1 MNVYQNRM
9 HNSLLVIHGEK
20 NQKHLKDQSENH
32 LLASSINRSSSFFYH
47 FAKLDVRIKT

>member
-9 HNSLLVIHGEK
+9 HNSLLVIHGQK
-20 NQKHLKDQSENH
+20 NQKHLKVQSENY
-32 LLASSINRSSSFFYH
+32 LLASSINIASAFFYH